1 MSIFEIVATMLT
13 GTGAVSALVTMVFN
27 LIKKENE
34 NIKIETDNIKKAI
47 QSQSDND
54 VFKLIYNSVSELTQY
69 YTISKIQSSRS
80 FILAIVSCIL
90 GVVIYIAGFLI
101 VAFFDKD
108 IVIFTTISGTVAEV
122 ITGLSFWVYS
132 KCTKQMN
139 EYHKRLNTTEKYLT
153 SIQLADKMNSPDKEE
168 MYKWLIQNAMKFDLD
183 YQLETNKNNKKFKIN
198 IPKTAIVSKTF

>member
-183 YQLETNKNNKKFKIN
+183 YQLETSKNNSN
-198 IPKTAIVSKTF
+198 NNP

>member
-80 FILAIVSCIL
+80 VILAIVSCIL

-183 YQLETNKNNKKFKIN
+183 YQLETNKNNSN
-198 IPKTAIVSKTF
+198 NNP

>member
-1 MSIFEIVATMLT
+1 MNIFEIVTTMLT
-13 GTGAVSALVTMVFN
+13 GTGAVSALVAMVFN

-47 QSQSDND
+47 QSQADND

-183 YQLETNKNNKKFKIN
+183 YQLETNKSNSNSN
-198 IPKTAIVSKTF
+198 P

>member
-1 MSIFEIVATMLT
+1 M
-13 GTGAVSALVTMVFN
+13 
-27 LIKKENE
+27 
-34 NIKIETDNIKKAI
+34 
-47 QSQSDND
+47 
-54 VFKLIYNSVSELTQY
+54 
-69 YTISKIQSSRS
+69 
-80 FILAIVSCIL
+80 SCIL

-139 EYHKRLNTTEKYLT
+139 EYYKRLNTTEKYLT

-183 YQLETNKNNKKFKIN
+183 YQLETNKNNSN
-198 IPKTAIVSKTF
+198 NNP

>member
-183 YQLETNKNNKKFKIN
+183 YQLETNKNNSN
-198 IPKTAIVSKTF
+198 SNP

>member
-69 YTISKIQSSRS
+69 YTISKFQSSRS

-168 MYKWLIQNAMKFDLD
+168 MYKWRRQNAMKFDLE
-183 YQLETNKNNKKFKIN
+183 YQFVTKKNNSN
-198 IPKTAIVSKTF
+198 SNP

>member
-183 YQLETNKNNKKFKIN
+183 YQLETNKNNSN
-198 IPKTAIVSKTF
+198 NNP

>member
-69 YTISKIQSSRS
+69 YTISKIQSST
-80 FILAIVSCIL
+80 
-90 GVVIYIAGFLI
+90 
-101 VAFFDKD
+101 AFF
-108 IVIFTTISGTVAEV
+108 
-122 ITGLSFWVYS
+122 
-132 KCTKQMN
+132 N
-139 EYHKRLNTTEKYLT
+139 
-153 SIQLADKMNSPDKEE
+153 
-168 MYKWLIQNAMKFDLD
+168 
-183 YQLETNKNNKKFKIN
+183 
-198 IPKTAIVSKTF
+198 